1 MTPDRFETL
10 RPMLLAG
17 LRSWYTFAE
26 GPVQIPLDWKRFV
39 ARLPLAGQV
48 GETTYGATCE
58 ADMAEERFEYMCAV
72 EVKTFDG
79 LRPDVGRM
87 RVPEATYAV
96 FVHEGPV
103 SGIRDTIMAGHQ
115 WLATNGEWKDGG
127 TPNFERYGPGFDP
140 VSETGDITLWL
151 PVVSADG

>member
-10 RPMLLAG
+10 PPMLVAG
-17 LRSWYTFAE
+17 LRRWYTFAE
-26 GPVQIPLDWKRFV
+26 APEVISQDWKRFG
-39 ARLPLAGQV
+39 ARLPLPGQV
-48 GETTYGATCE
+48 GEVTYGATCD
-58 ADMAEERFEYMCAV
+58 ADMANERFEYMCAV
-72 EVKTFDG
+72 EVDDFDG

-103 SGIRDTIMAGHQ
+103 SNIRQTIMAGHR

-127 TPNFERYGPGFDP
+127 TPNFERYGPEYDP
-140 VSETGDITLWL
+140 VSESGGVTLWL
-151 PVVSADG
+151 PVVSAAG

>member
-1 MTPDRFETL
+1 MTPDRFETH

-17 LRSWYTFAE
+17 LRRWHGFAE
-26 GPVQIPLDWKRFV
+26 GPLQIPLDWKRFV

-48 GETTYGATCE
+48 GDVTYGATCD
-58 ADMAEERFEYMCAV
+58 ADMANERFEYMCAV
-72 EVKTFDG
+72 EVEDFEP

-103 SGIRDTIMAGHQ
+103 SSIRETIMDGHE
-115 WLATNGEWKDGG
+115 WLASNGEWKDGG
-127 TPNFERYGPGFDP
+127 TPNFERYGPGYDP
-140 VSETGDITLWL
+140 VAGQGDTTLWL
-151 PVVSADG
+151 PVARAG

>member
-10 RPMLLAG
+10 PPMLLAG
-17 LRSWYTFAE
+17 LRGWYGFAE

-48 GETTYGATCE
+48 GEVTYGATCD

-72 EVKTFDG
+72 EVTSFDD
-79 LRPDVGRM
+79 LRQDIGRM

-103 SGIRDTIMAGHQ
+103 SGIRETIMGGHR
-115 WLATNGEWKDGG
+115 WLASNGEWKDGG
-127 TPNFERYGPGFDP
+127 TPTFERYGADYDP
-140 VSETGDITLWL
+140 VRGANDITLWL
-151 PVVSADG
+151 PMVSAAG

>member
-10 RPMLLAG
+10 PPMLLAG
-17 LRSWYTFAE
+17 LRRWYAFAE
-26 GPVQIPLDWKRFV
+26 GPVQISLDWQRFV

-48 GETTYGATCE
+48 GEVTYGATCD
-58 ADMAEERFEYMCAV
+58 ADMANERFEYMCAV
-72 EVKTFDG
+72 EVESFDD

-103 SGIRDTIMAGHQ
+103 SGIRETIMAGHR
-115 WLATNGEWKDGG
+115 WLASNGEWKDGH
-127 TPNFERYGPGFDP
+127 TPNFERYGADYAPA
-140 VSETGDITLWL
+140 TGTSDITLWL
-151 PVVSADG
+151 PVVSAAR

>member
-1 MTPDRFETL
+1 MIPHRFETL
-10 RPMLLAG
+10 PPMLLAG
-17 LRSWYTFAE
+17 LRRWYGFVEA
-26 GPVQIPLDWKRFV
+26 PIQIPLDWKRFV

-48 GETTYGATCE
+48 GDLTYGATCD

-72 EVKTFDG
+72 EVETFDG

-103 SGIRDTIMAGHQ
+103 SGIRQTIAGGHGR
-115 WLATNGEWKDGG
+115 LASNGEWKDGG
-127 TPNFERYGPGFDP
+127 TPTFERYGSDFDP
-140 VSETGDITLWL
+140 AGGTGDITLWL
-151 PVVSADG
+151 PVISAGG